1 MDRRYCPRISTELP
15 VRLTQLDSDVEF
27 DGQLQDVSESGIC
40 ALVHAPFEP
49 GAIVKLDVLG
59 LCLYGHVVYSSGE
72 EDGVFRTGVFV
83 EPAILDSSNI
93 VELIEQF
100 LITASR

>member
-1 MDRRYCPRISTELP
+1 MDRRYCPRINSELP
-15 VRLTQLDSDVEF
+15 VRLTQLDSGGEF

-40 ALVHAPFEP
+40 ALVHVEFEP
-49 GAIVKLDVLG
+49 GSIVKLEVLG
-59 LCLYGHVVYSSGE
+59 LSLYGHVVYSTGE
-72 EDGVFRTGVFV
+72 DDGVFRTGVFV

-100 LITASR
+100 LITAGR

>member
-15 VRLTQLDSDVEF
+15 VLLTQLDSGADF

-40 ALVHAPFEP
+40 ALVHTAFEP
-49 GAIVKLDVLG
+49 GAIVKLEVLG
-59 LCLYGHVVYSSGE
+59 LTLYGHVVYSTPDD
-72 EDGVFRTGVFV
+72 DGVFRTGVFV

-100 LITASR
+100 LISASR